1 MWAPRS
7 SRSLAMRIEPRSG
20 SPAGFVQRVQ
30 RVFSARIAQLGVRL
44 GHRVEVDP
52 GQPAMDTR
60 WTQTAWQ
67 EETSGGTSQH
77 ESAALTCPDGTRRYR
92 ETPADTLLVR
102 LENRRHRLHG
112 LRTTYHDLGKRY
124 R

>member
-1 MWAPRS
+1 MDTD
-7 SRSLAMRIEPRSG
+7 G
-20 SPAGFVQRVQ
+20 VAGGNIRRNQ
-30 RVFSARIAQLGVRL
+30 SARI
-44 GHRVEVDP
+44 
-52 GQPAMDTR
+52 
-60 WTQTAWQ
+60 
-67 EETSGGTSQH
+67 SG
-77 ESAALTCPDGTRRYR
+77 ADLPRRHKKYR